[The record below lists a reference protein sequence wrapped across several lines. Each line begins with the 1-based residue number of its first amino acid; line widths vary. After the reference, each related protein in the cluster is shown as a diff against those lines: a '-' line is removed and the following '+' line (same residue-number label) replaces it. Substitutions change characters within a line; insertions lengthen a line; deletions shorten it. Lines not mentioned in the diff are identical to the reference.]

1 MKSQSLLA
9 ALTLVN
15 AVLLIFLLLQPHRT
29 SAQEVAPV
37 IRARALEIVDD
48 QGRVRAAIRV
58 FPPDPK
64 VKMPVEDGSGISLG
78 GDSNPTNIQI
88 LARGAN
94 TSLKLINKDG
104 KQQFVKP

>member
-48 QGRVRAAIRV
+48 HGRVRAAIRSFRRTQRLKCRLKTDRASV
-58 FPPDPK
+58 WEAIQTRPIFK
-64 VKMPVEDGSGISLG
+64 SLQEA
-78 GDSNPTNIQI
+78 QI
-88 LARGAN
+88 L
-94 TSLKLINKDG
+94 
-104 KQQFVKP
+104 P